1 MTRVARFVLAA
12 GCALSLGIVV
22 LPAGI
27 QGSGRPVAGIQGSG
41 KAIVALA
48 PGGVPLGHAADPA
61 SCWHCHES

>member
-1 MTRVARFVLAA
+1 MTRLARGVLAV

-27 QGSGRPVAGIQGSG
+27 EGSGHPVAGIQGSG
-41 KAIVALA
+41 KIVVASA
-48 PGGVPLGHAADPA
+48 PGDASRA